1 MDRVLPVA
9 MVMGLI
15 AGLFVAGYMNIFN
28 VPVMEWAIDLEGQA
42 ALAEQSG
49 EAEAELP
56 LAWATTL
63 GAQRVG
69 MTLGLAVVGV
79 LCGAVFSGLYYLI
92 RRAAPGWN
100 PWAWAVIAGILGF
113 WAVSMFTQIKYPLN
127 PPGVGDEGTLLARQ
141 GYQFLVIAVSTVS
154 AALVVYAVGVVNR
167 SAVGSDRWLRY
178 ASIGFGYAVVM
189 LLLGFAV
196 PNVRDAA
203 PDWLP
208 PALVI
213 MFRTFTAVG
222 HLLLWTGISLGTV
235 GYLLYRQKGIHAYQP
250 SSNIGGRV

>member
-1 MDRVLPVA
+1 MERVLPTA

-15 AGLFVAGYMNIFN
+15 AGLLVAGYMNIFN
-28 VPVMEWAIDLEGQA
+28 VPVMEWAIDLEGKA
-42 ALAEQSG
+42 ALAEPAGDEQ
-49 EAEAELP
+49 ELP
-56 LAWATTL
+56 LSWATSL

-79 LCGAVFSGLYYLI
+79 LCGAVFSGLYYLT
-92 RRAAPGWN
+92 RRATPGWS
-100 PWAWAVIAGILGF
+100 PWAWAAIAGLLGF
-113 WAVSMFTQIKYPLN
+113 WSVSMFTQLKFPLN

-141 GYQFLVIAVSTVS
+141 GLQFLVIAVSAVS
-154 AALVVYAVGVVNR
+154 AAAVLYAVGVVNR
-167 SAVGSDRWLRY
+167 TSSGSDRWLRY
-178 ASIGFGYAVVM
+178 ASIGLAYAVVM

-213 MFRTFTAVG
+213 MFRTFTAIG
-222 HLLLWTGISLGTV
+222 HFLLWMGISLGTV
-235 GYLLYRQKGIHAYQP
+235 GYLLYRQKGIHAYRQ
-250 SSNIGGRV
+250 STNTGARV